1 MSKAK
6 KYGILGVA
14 GSIIAGAIAV
24 PVICAAVKNKK
35 NNQKNNEK
43 TPSDEEQKA
52 LIQQQQDVIDKQN
65 QLKEEQEKLAKQI
78 KENEELRKQQE
89 EEKERL
95 EKEKEKLLQKEKEAR
110 DQEEKEKLEK
120 EKEEL
125 EKKEVELR
133 IKREREEA
141 EKRRLEEENRKK
153 QEEQKRLEE
162 EKRRIAEEQRRI
174 AEENRKKEE
183 ERKKKEEEEKRRIA
197 EENRKKEEERKKNE
211 IYKQKEDWGNRFI
224 NVKNISLT
232 FREFIKFCGNMF
244 DEYEKKFGVRL
255 LPFNSKLIK
264 ELVLAVDQYKT
275 CDEFRNIKKYVSGQG
290 CQNEKYNFSVYEY
303 VNSFI
308 GDPIFKFC
316 VRAVNDETKCI
327 TFFLTEGHNGY
338 CTLGDDY
345 YGSRQEFNL
354 KISDNCKYNDKWFD
368 PNDWP

>member
-78 KENEELRKQQE
+78 KEKEKLRKQQE

-95 EKEKEKLLQKEKEAR
+95 EKERERVLQKEKEAR

-120 EKEEL
+120 EREEL
-125 EKKEVELR
+125 AKKEVELR
-133 IKREREEA
+133 IKWEREEA

-153 QEEQKRLEE
+153 QEEQKKLEE

-183 ERKKKEEEEKRRIA
+183 ERRKR
-197 EENRKKEEERKKNE
+197 EEEERKKNE
-211 IYKQKEDWGNRFI
+211 IYKQKEDWRNRFI

-327 TFFLTEGHNGY
+327 TFFLTEGHSGY